1 MPNKLTSPASVKRS
15 AADHETRLVVM
26 QEMRLLEDPGQPP
39 AIEGY
44 AAVFDAPS
52 EDLGGFVE
60 YVRRGAF
67 TKTIGEA
74 DVRATKN
81 HDPNV
86 VLGRTKNGTL
96 TMSEDIHGLRVK
108 ILPPDTQAARDLM
121 TQMRRGDIDQMSF
134 MFDTVRDEW
143 LVQGDAIT
151 RALIEVRLYD
161 VAVVTYPAYPQT
173 SAEVR
178 SQVQQLRQ
186 SIAAP
191 GQAAHPADADPADAQ
206 ARIALMLRELEI
218 AERS

>member
-1 MPNKLTSPASVKRS
+1 MPDKLTPPASVKRS

-108 ILPPDTQAARDLM
+108 IVPPDTQAARDLM
-121 TQMRRGDIDQMSF
+121 TQIKRGDIDQMSF
-134 MFDTVRDEW
+134 MFDAVRDEW
-143 LVQGDAIT
+143 LVQGDKII
-151 RALIEVRLYD
+151 RSLLEVRLYD

-178 SQVQQLRQ
+178 SHVQQLRQ
-186 SIAAP
+186 SLAAP

>member
-1 MPNKLTSPASVKRS
+1 MPEKLTPPVSLKRS
-15 AADHETRLVVM
+15 GTEHETR
-26 QEMRLLEDPGQPP
+26 QFGIHEMRLIEEPGQP
-39 AIEGY
+39 ARIDGY

-52 EDLGGFVE
+52 EDLGGFTE
-60 YVRRGAF
+60 FVRRGAF
-67 TKTIGEA
+67 TKTIAEA
-74 DVRATKN
+74 DVRATNN
-81 HDPNV
+81 HDPNF
-86 VLGRTKNGTL
+86 VLGRTKNSTL

-108 ILPPDTQAARDLM
+108 IVPPDTQAARDLM
-121 TQMRRGDIDQMSF
+121 TQIKRGDIDQMSF
-134 MFDTVRDEW
+134 MFDAVRDEW
-143 LVQGDAIT
+143 LVQGDKII
-151 RALIEVRLYD
+151 RSLLEVRLYD